1 MTVSL
6 LNVLVA
12 DKVNALLDDPH
23 VRDNLPDD
31 QRGFTREQAT
41 AIIHA
46 ALWAYAARAGS
57 TAEAYARMGL
67 FEAIGLK
74 TWSFKE
80 PEQPAPETGPAPIV
94 DIELLWNCANREQKS
109 AWAEDAGLLRR
120 SAFARDLPHWSAL
133 PEDWRPKLVPHV
145 RPAANR

>member
-1 MTVSL
+1 MAVSL

-67 FEAIGLK
+67 FEAIRLK

-80 PEQPAPETGPAPIV
+80 PEQPAPETRPAPEPPEKTWDCV
-94 DIELLWNCANREQKS
+94 CGRSNYVTSTRCDHCGFQRATPLNRS
-109 AWAEDAGLLRR
+109 
-120 SAFARDLPHWSAL
+120 
-133 PEDWRPKLVPHV
+133 PEHG
-145 RPAANR
+145 